1 MDTLLQDLRYAAR
14 QLRRAPGFTLVAVLS
29 LGLGIGANATI
40 FTWMDAVLFQP
51 FAGVPEQNRLV
62 SVSTVNSAGERLS
75 SSWPDY
81 RDFQAQSRTLDLWAA
96 EERAM
101 SLVHGGVAERAWGV
115 LVSGNYFDALG
126 VRATLGRTFLPE
138 EGEVVDAHPVLVLSH
153 AYWQRRFA
161 ARPEIVGQ
169 AVTLNNRAFTVVG
182 VAPEGFA
189 GSTVGL
195 SYDFFVPMTMQKA
208 LLEGDRLEYRG
219 HRWLSLMGR
228 LKPGA
233 TVEAAQAE
241 VDTIAAALAREYPR
255 SNEGMTASVRP
266 LWQSD
271 DGAARSMRP
280 LLFVLMGVVG
290 AVLLIACANLANLLL
305 ARAVGRGREIAV
317 RLSLGAG
324 RGRVIRQLLTE
335 SLLLAALG
343 AAAGL
348 LFAHW
353 SSGLFAAFAPPA
365 DLPVGLQAA
374 LGGRAFGFA
383 LGLSVLTALVFGTAP
398 ALAAS
403 RPDLVGALRD
413 GAAAVAG
420 GRSRR
425 RLKNALVVVQVALS
439 VVLLVGAGLLL
450 RALEVER
457 KLDIGFDSDRVL
469 LAGVDLFPNGYD
481 RGRGIAYYGA
491 ALEALRAIPGV
502 EAASLARRVPLALG
516 GTSSSRFEV
525 EGYTPRDDDPPQIY
539 TNLVGADYLRT
550 TGIALREGRDF
561 GPDDRD
567 GGLPVAIVNEAVA
580 ARFWPGQSP
589 IGRRL
594 RPGGDTWLTVVG
606 VAKNTPLRTL
616 GERPL
621 PLVYM
626 PIQQQ
631 FTSAAVA
638 FHVRARSGDPAAL
651 APAVTAALQRID
663 PALPVFG
670 VRSLR
675 EATSAATFG
684 QRLASSL
691 LSAFG
696 LLALLL
702 ATLGLYGVIAW
713 AVGQRRREMGIR
725 LALGGQRR
733 QIFSMVVREG
743 LRVAAV
749 GIALG
754 LAGAFGLGRALGRL
768 LLGVSPADP
777 LTYAA
782 VVLVLG
788 TAVAVACAVPARR
801 AAATEPASALRCE

>member
-40 FTWMDAVLFQP
+40 FTWLDAVLLQP
-51 FAGVPEQNRLV
+51 FAGVPEQHRLV

-75 SSWPDY
+75 ASWPDY
-81 RDFQAQSRTLDLWAA
+81 RDFQAQSRTLELWAS

-138 EGEVVDAHPVLVLSH
+138 EGAVIDAHPVLVLSH
-153 AYWQRRFA
+153 SYWQRRFA

-182 VAPEGFA
+182 VAPEGFV

-241 VDTIAAALAREYPR
+241 IDTLAAALAREYPR

-266 LWQSD
+266 LWLSD

-348 LFAHW
+348 LIAYW

-365 DLPVGLQAA
+365 DLPVGLDAA
-374 LGGRAFGFA
+374 LDGRAFGFA
-383 LGLSVLTALVFGTAP
+383 LGLAVLTALVFGTAP

-403 RPDLVGALRD
+403 RPDVVGALRD

-420 GRSRR
+420 GPSRR

-450 RALEVER
+450 RALEAER
-457 KLDIGFDSDRVL
+457 RLDIGFDSERVL

-481 RGRGIAYYGA
+481 RERGVAYYGA

-516 GTSSSRFEV
+516 GTSSSGFEV

-550 TGIALREGRDF
+550 MGIALREGRDF
-561 GPDDRD
+561 APDDRD

-580 ARFWPGQSP
+580 ERFWPGQSP

-606 VAKNTPLRTL
+606 VAKNTPLRTPV
-616 GERPL
+616 ERPL

-663 PALPVFG
+663 PTLPVFG